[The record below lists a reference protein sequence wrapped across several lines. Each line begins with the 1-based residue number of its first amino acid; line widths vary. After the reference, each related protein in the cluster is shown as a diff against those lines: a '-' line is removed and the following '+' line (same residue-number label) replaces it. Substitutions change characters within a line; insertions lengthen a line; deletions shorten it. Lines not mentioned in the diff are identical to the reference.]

1 MINRAIEIK
10 LQLETLKVQQSNL
23 LSSYLTTDQE
33 WNELHDIKEI
43 LSEFAMDTTELSV
56 QTYPT
61 AAHVRILFLSLI
73 SYLNSQ
79 NDSNHLLSDMMDK
92 IKQKLE
98 RYWNIIDE
106 NSKIS
111 AFFDSRYKNL
121 CFSGMDT
128 NSVLGFICQK
138 FPFITQSQSQV
149 QILECHIFY

>member
-1 MINRAIEIK
+1 M
-10 LQLETLKVQQSNL
+10 
-23 LSSYLTTDQE
+23 TTDQE

-43 LSEFAMDTTELSV
+43 LSEFAMATTELSS
-56 QTYPT
+56 QTYST

-98 RYWNIIDE
+98 CYWNIIDE

-111 AFFDSRYKNL
+111 AFLTYVTK
-121 CFSGMDT
+121 
-128 NSVLGFICQK
+128 
-138 FPFITQSQSQV
+138 
-149 QILECHIFY
+149 IFAFLKWI